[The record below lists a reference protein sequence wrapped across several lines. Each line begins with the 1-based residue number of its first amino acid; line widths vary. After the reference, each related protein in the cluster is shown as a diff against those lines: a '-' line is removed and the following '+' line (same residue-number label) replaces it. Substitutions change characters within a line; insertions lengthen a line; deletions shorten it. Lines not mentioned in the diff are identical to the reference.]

1 MSVPASTAFSSAATN
16 VATLKELYTDDAWV
30 MKDLVFN
37 RNPALALFDKD
48 ESEMGLGG
56 KYFTIPVLS
65 DTGAGRSAAF
75 GTAQTYQSAPQ
86 TQEFEVT
93 RVSNYSLATLT
104 GDFLRASAQS
114 IGAFMPGA
122 ELNVKSAFQAIGN
135 DLAHDI
141 FGDGSGIR
149 GTYGV
154 GAGSITAGVIT
165 LDNIGQTMFFSVG
178 MAIVSFSVSGLTPTQ
193 STGAAL
199 GYVIA
204 VDTSLGT
211 VTVSATQGGAAGV
224 PSSWSTSFPYLAQA
238 GDVNFIS
245 NGLSSSNMLKLAGLG
260 AWIPSGVGPG
270 LSGPVSGSDSFFNVN
285 RSVAPTKL
293 AGLRFNGASE
303 SIQDAL
309 IDGVNQLAANGNEA
323 GDPDFIFIN
332 PTSYQSLVKQ
342 LTSQGVY
349 QMIKAKVNEEVSIS
363 FKALVLP
370 TANGEI
376 AILQDRNCPAQTAY
390 IITLKTWKLRSLG
403 KMPQFITWPGFY
415 DQLGIPVPG
424 SDAIQLQ
431 VGYYGN
437 LTCNAPGSNAVV
449 LLSQ

>member
-1 MSVPASTAFSSAATN
+1 MSTPASPATAYSSAATN
-16 VATLKELYTDDAWV
+16 VQTLKELYTDDAWV

-37 RNPALALFDKD
+37 RNPTLALMDKD

-65 DTGAGRSAAF
+65 DTGAGRSASF
-75 GTAQTYQSAPQ
+75 GTAQTFQSAPV

-93 RVSNYSLATLT
+93 RVQNYSLATLT
-104 GDFLRASAQS
+104 GDFLRASAES

-135 DLAHDI
+135 DMALDM
-141 FGDGSGIR
+141 FGNGSGTR
-149 GTYGV
+149 GTYGL
-154 GAGSITAGVIT
+154 GSGSISNGVIT
-165 LDNIGQTMFFSVG
+165 LDNVGQSLFFSVN
-178 MAIVSFSVSGLTPTQ
+178 MALVSFSITGQTPTQ
-193 STGAAL
+193 STSAAN

-204 VDTSLGT
+204 VDTGAGT
-211 VTVSATQGGAAGV
+211 VTVSATQGGAAGT
-224 PSSWSTSFPYLAQA
+224 PTSWSTSFPYLAQA

-245 NGLSSSNMLKLAGLG
+245 NGLSSANMLKMAGFG
-260 AWIPSGVGPG
+260 AWIPSTAP
-270 LSGPVSGSDSFFNVN
+270 SGSDMFFNVN
-285 RSVAPTKL
+285 RSVSPTKL
-293 AGLRFNGASE
+293 AGLRFPGSGE

-309 IDGVNQLAANGNEA
+309 IDSVNQLAANGNEA

-332 PTSYQSLVKQ
+332 PTSYQALVKS
-342 LTSQGVY
+342 LTAQGVY
-349 QMIKAKVNEEVSIS
+349 QMIKAKINEDVSIS

-390 IITLKTWKLRSLG
+390 IITLKTWKLRTLG
-403 KMPQFITWPGFY
+403 KAPMFITWPGFY

-424 SDAIQLQ
+424 ADAIQLQ

-437 LTCNAPGSNAVV
+437 ITCNAPGSNAVV
-449 LLSQ
+449 SLPQ